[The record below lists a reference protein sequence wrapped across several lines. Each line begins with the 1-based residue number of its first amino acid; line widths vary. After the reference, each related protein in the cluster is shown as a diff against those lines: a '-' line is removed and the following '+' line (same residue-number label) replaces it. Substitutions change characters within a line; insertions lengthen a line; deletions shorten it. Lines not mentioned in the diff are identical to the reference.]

1 MGFSTLSLTGER
13 IVVKGTDIEGG
24 VGETILDASQ
34 WNELKAR
41 KTFDSATDAFNEAV
55 EAFFAPLMEAA
66 DKIGKTLEKPEDS
79 LGFVVLDEGV
89 EATPGRAPH
98 VVKLTKDSMILRLL
112 EDGNTDRLVWVGDS
126 LEILEVLPGTGTGV
140 VASGAEVI
148 GEENMPATGISPE
161 D

>member
-66 DKIGKTLEKPEDS
+66 E
-79 LGFVVLDEGV
+79 
-89 EATPGRAPH
+89 
-98 VVKLTKDSMILRLL
+98 
-112 EDGNTDRLVWVGDS
+112 
-126 LEILEVLPGTGTGV
+126 
-140 VASGAEVI
+140 
-148 GEENMPATGISPE
+148 
-161 D
+161 